1 MKIDPAARPFTVMA
15 AVPTV
20 VAAVVRAPR
29 TTFALGLLTAG
40 VTLFFR
46 DPDRTPD
53 RSPVSDPDVVLAP
66 ADGIVTH
73 GGQPAEHRRQRV
85 LVRPGARVP
94 ADGIVTHAGEPQP
107 GVAPPGEW
115 QQVSIFLSL
124 LDVHIN
130 RSPYGGHVVDVTHTP
145 GRFLAAYRAES
156 AMKNERSEVVV
167 EQLVS
172 GRTRRVVYRQLVG
185 QLARRIVTRLEPGD
199 EVATGERMGLMKFGS
214 RMDVFVPPEVVLEVA
229 RGTRAVGGETV
240 LGRFP
245 AASPVVSVP
254 ARRGDTSS

>member
-1 MKIDPAARPFTVMA
+1 MQIDPAARPFTVLA

-20 VAAVVRAPR
+20 VAALARAPR
-29 TTFALGLLTAG
+29 TTLGLGLLTAG

-53 RSPVSDPDVVLAP
+53 RAPVADPDVVLAP

-73 GGQPAEHRRQRV
+73 V
-85 LVRPGARVP
+85 GA
-94 ADGIVTHAGEPQP
+94 PQP
-107 GVAPPGEW
+107 GIAPPGEW

-124 LDVHIN
+124 LDVHMN
-130 RSPYGGHVVDVTHTP
+130 RSPYGGRVVDVTHTP

-167 EQLVS
+167 EQVVA
-172 GRTRRVVYRQLVG
+172 GQTRRVVYRQLVG

-199 EVATGERMGLMKFGS
+199 DVATGQRMGLMKFGS
-214 RMDVFVPPEVVLEVA
+214 RMDVFVPPEVVLEVSK
-229 RGTRAVGGETV
+229 GKRAVGGETV

-245 AASPVVSVP
+245 AARPVE
-254 ARRGDTSS
+254 ARVDAP